1 MNPSVC
7 TIRSEVARLF
17 LTGGNRV
24 FSLPID
30 ELAAAYNGTGPAFLP
45 ARIRARLDRIASP
58 FLPAV
63 MVHDV
68 DYTFSDGTVAS
79 FRKAN
84 ARLLVNCV
92 RCALDAH
99 PWHSWRR
106 YALLLEAAAIYR
118 ACRRFGWIAWR
129 SAYRKNTVP
138 GVPPRPASPHAHF
151 TVPEAPTPRGGATTN
166 KHQQQT
172 KE

>member
-1 MNPSVC
+1 MNQTVYS
-7 TIRSEVARLF
+7 IRLEVSRLRLEGREF
-17 LTGGNRV
+17 VLAQPFDV
-24 FSLPID
+24 I
-30 ELAAAYNGTGPAFLP
+30 AAAYNGTGPEFLP
-45 ARIRARLDRIASP
+45 ARIRERLDRIASP

-84 ARLLVNCV
+84 VRLLVNCV

-106 YALLLEAAAIYR
+106 YALVIEAAAIYR

-129 SAYRKNTVP
+129 SAYRKHTNQQ
-138 GVPPRPASPHAHF
+138 RSNHA
-151 TVPEAPTPRGGATTN
+151 
-166 KHQQQT
+166 
-172 KE
+172 